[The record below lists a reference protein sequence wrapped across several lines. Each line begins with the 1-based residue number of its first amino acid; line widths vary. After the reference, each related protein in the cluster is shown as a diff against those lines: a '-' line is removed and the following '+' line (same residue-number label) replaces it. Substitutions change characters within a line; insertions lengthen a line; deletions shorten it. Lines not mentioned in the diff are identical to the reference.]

1 MKIIILGAG
10 AIGSLFGAK
19 LSKLNEVVLVARKEH
34 ADAINK
40 DGLSIIGLEKGI
52 YKVKATAKIKK
63 VEENTLV
70 LLTTKVQDS
79 EKAINGIKNLIRN
92 DTLIICLQNGLYS
105 ENIVKRIIGNKCLV
119 LRAITNFGAIFLK
132 PGFVDYKGHS
142 FTSIEK
148 SPKSRKI
155 ADNFTKCGLN
165 AYVSKDIRY
174 DMWKKLVF
182 NCVLNPVTAIL
193 KIENMGI
200 CDERLYPLKKIII
213 DECLKAAEK
222 DGVKFNLDFLKI
234 LNEEFKMSRNISSMQ
249 QDLIKGK
256 KTEIDFLNGAVA
268 WLGRKYGIECPVNEA
283 LACII
288 KSAENQTKI

>member
-1 MKIIILGAG
+1 MKIIVLGAG
-10 AIGSLFGAK
+10 AIGSLYGAK

-34 ADAINK
+34 ADAINN

-52 YKVKATAKIKK
+52 YHVKATAKIKK
-63 VEENTLV
+63 IEENTLI

-79 EKAINGIKNLIRN
+79 EKTINGIKNLIRN

-165 AYVSKDIRY
+165 AYVSKDIKY